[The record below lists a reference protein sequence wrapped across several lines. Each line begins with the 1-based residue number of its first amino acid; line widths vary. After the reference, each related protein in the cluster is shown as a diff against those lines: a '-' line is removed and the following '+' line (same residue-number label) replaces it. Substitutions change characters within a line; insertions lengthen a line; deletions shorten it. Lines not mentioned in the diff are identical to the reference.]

1 MRLRNARATHG
12 NESFT
17 AKVGSPK
24 IQTLPETSKSAF
36 LRPSTVVSEKI
47 VPATSSDLI
56 ATHQIVECFAIRGAE
71 SKVDPPTASPQ
82 VAEANTEAKLAVAL
96 RATFHVMMR
105 RAPMVMSR
113 LYGDA
118 PPWVGEAS
126 YGGAAGELLS
136 GGLRRTP
143 DAIW

>member
-1 MRLRNARATHG
+1 VRLRNARATHG

-143 DAIW
+143 DAIR